1 VTSPGPFLLATNGY
15 NAIMKKLHPT
25 AQQLLDEIETYCK
38 LTSTDRTTFGLE
50 AVHDGHFIARMEQGR
65 IPKIPTMD
73 RVRAYMHKKTKAVR
87 R

>member
-1 VTSPGPFLLATNGY
+1 
-15 NAIMKKLHPT
+15 MKKLHPT
-25 AQQLLDEIETYCK
+25 AQQLLDEIEAYCK

-50 AVHDGHFIARMEQGR
+50 AVNDGHFIARMEQGR

-73 RVRAYMHKKTKAVR
+73 KIRTYMARKTKAVR

>member
-1 VTSPGPFLLATNGY
+1 MA
-15 NAIMKKLHPT
+15 KKLHPI

-50 AVHDGHFIARMEQGR
+50 ALNDGHFIARMEQGR

-73 RVRAYMHKKTKAVR
+73 RVRQYMARKTKAVR